1 MFVRVPRVTRTEK
14 SVIEIHRE
22 GLLREKSLEDKHRA
36 SEECDSKITA
46 KDP

>member
-1 MFVRVPRVTRTEK
+1 MFVRVPRYARTEK

-22 GLLREKSLEDKHRA
+22 GLLREKSLDKHRA
-36 SEECDSKITA
+36 SEECGSKITA